1 MKSKILLAL
10 TLSLGLSATVCAADD
25 SGKTNQKTHTYTNE
39 DVWAAYEGFNSTL
52 LDSNK
57 YIYKTNS
64 SYPSAVDRGNGAA
77 AIWCQPIY
85 WDMAMNAYKL
95 AKAQKN
101 KEKIA
106 YYKTLSEKIF
116 AGNKAQYCHFDFDDN
131 NENTGWFIYDDIQWW
146 TITLARAYQLFGND
160 EYLKLSEA
168 SFKRVWYGSEKVG
181 DTGSYDKENG
191 GMFWQWQPIRN
202 PNPNKPG
209 DGKMACINFP
219 TVVAALTL
227 SNNVPKNRK
236 ESTDA
241 RPDYQTKAQYLA
253 KGKEI
258 YEWGVE
264 NLLDKASGKIAD
276 SRHGNGNPAWKAHVY
291 NQATFIGASV
301 LLYKA
306 TGEKRYLDNAILGA
320 DYTVNVMSAEHN
332 LLPFEGGIEQGI
344 YTAIFAEYI
353 AMLVYDCGQ
362 TQYIPFLK
370 HTIECGWANRDKTRN
385 VCGGEYHKKL
395 PAGAEIDSY
404 SASGIPALMLLFPAS
419 RQTYAQQPDKKEAKT
434 TFQTAEPWKPET
446 DVRADATMVYGTLD
460 KEGISFEQR
469 VHSWR
474 DKGYQTQFMTGV
486 AWGDYKDYFLGKWD
500 GIDGHLKEGQRDRN
514 GNEIA
519 HGHLI
524 PYIVPTE
531 SFIRYMQE
539 TQIKRVI
546 DAGITSIY
554 LEEPE
559 FWMRGGYSEAFK
571 SEWQKYYNFPWRA
584 QHESPENTYLSNK
597 LKYHLYYNA
606 LDKIFTYAKEYG
618 KSKGLDIKCYVP
630 THSLINYTAWEIVS
644 PEASLASLD
653 CVDGYIAQVWTG
665 TAREANYYNG
675 IVKERVFES
684 AFLEYGCMESMT
696 APLNRKMYFL
706 TDPIEDRAKDWLD
719 YKINYQATFAA
730 QLMYPMVDTYEVM
743 PWPDRIYQGL
753 YRIAGTDKEER
764 IPRSY
769 STQMQTMIN
778 TLNDIRTSDKQISGT
793 HGIGVLMANSL
804 MFQRFPNHNGYDDPR
819 FSSFY
824 GQTLPLLKRG
834 IPVELVHMENTPFK
848 ETFKGLQ
855 VLVMSYS
862 NMKPMKP
869 EYHNYLADWV
879 KKGGTL
885 VYCGEDVDPYQTV
898 LEWWNTEGNTY
909 KAPSEHLFETMGLSR
924 NPDNG
929 TYPCGK
935 GTLIVMREDP
945 KHFVLK
951 AGNDRS
957 YFETIASAYQ
967 KKTGK
972 NVETKNNFIVERGP
986 YTIAAVLD
994 ENSSKE
1000 PLKLSGLYIDL
1011 FDKDLPVL
1019 TVKQIQ
1025 PGEQGYLYDLSKV
1038 SGKVKAKV
1046 LCGASRIYNEK
1057 VGKRS
1062 YSFIA
1067 KSPLNTT
1074 NVSRILLPGKPVT
1087 VQVNGKAEQPEWDE
1101 SSKTLL
1107 LSFENDPAG
1116 VNVLIEW

>member
-1 MKSKILLAL
+1 MNNKQLLIIFSLLL
-10 TLSLGLSATVCAADD
+10 T
-25 SGKTNQKTHTYTNE
+25 
-39 DVWAAYEGFNSTL
+39 
-52 LDSNK
+52 
-57 YIYKTNS
+57 
-64 SYPSAVDRGNGAA
+64 GN
-77 AIWCQPIY
+77 Y
-85 WDMAMNAYKL
+85 
-95 AKAQKN
+95 
-101 KEKIA
+101 
-106 YYKTLSEKIF
+106 
-116 AGNKAQYCHFDFDDN
+116 
-131 NENTGWFIYDDIQWW
+131 
-146 TITLARAYQLFGND
+146 
-160 EYLKLSEA
+160 A
-168 SFKRVWYGSEKVG
+168 SF
-181 DTGSYDKENG
+181 
-191 GMFWQWQPIRN
+191 
-202 PNPNKPG
+202 
-209 DGKMACINFP
+209 A
-219 TVVAALTL
+219 
-227 SNNVPKNRK
+227 
-236 ESTDA
+236 
-241 RPDYQTKAQYLA
+241 
-253 KGKEI
+253 
-258 YEWGVE
+258 
-264 NLLDKASGKIAD
+264 
-276 SRHGNGNPAWKAHVY
+276 
-291 NQATFIGASV
+291 
-301 LLYKA
+301 
-306 TGEKRYLDNAILGA
+306 
-320 DYTVNVMSAEHN
+320 
-332 LLPFEGGIEQGI
+332 
-344 YTAIFAEYI
+344 
-353 AMLVYDCGQ
+353 Q
-362 TQYIPFLK
+362 TQTAK
-370 HTIECGWANRDKTRN
+370 D
-385 VCGGEYHKKL
+385 
-395 PAGAEIDSY
+395 
-404 SASGIPALMLLFPAS
+404 
-419 RQTYAQQPDKKEAKT
+419 KEAKT

-460 KEGISFEQR
+460 KKGVSFEQR
-469 VHSWR
+469 VQSWR

-571 SEWQKYYNFPWRA
+571 SEWQKYYNFPWRP

-618 KSKGLDIKCYVP
+618 KSRGLDVKCYVP
-630 THSLINYTAWEIVS
+630 THSLINYTSWQIVS

-665 TAREANYYNG
+665 TAREPNFYNG
-675 IVKERVFES
+675 VKKERVFEN
-684 AFLEYGCMESMT
+684 AFLEYGCMKSMT

-753 YRIAGTDKEER
+753 YRIAGTDQKER

-769 STQMQTMIN
+769 STQMQVMIN

-804 MFQRFPNHNGYDDPR
+804 MFQRFPDHNGYDDPQ

-848 ETFKGLQ
+848 DTFNGLQ

-862 NMKPMKP
+862 NMKPMKS

-898 LEWWNTEGNTY
+898 LEWWNTEGNAY
-909 KAPSEHLFETMGLSR
+909 KAPSEHLFEAMGLSR
-924 NPDNG
+924 NPGDG
-929 TYPCGK
+929 TYRFGK
-935 GTLIVMREDP
+935 GTVIVMREDP

-951 AGNDRS
+951 GVNDRK
-957 YFETIASAYQ
+957 YFETIVSAYES
-967 KKTGK
+967 KTGK
-972 NVETKNNFIVERGP
+972 KIEIKNNFMVERGP
-986 YTIAAVLD
+986 YTIAAVMD
-994 ENSSKE
+994 ESSSKE

-1019 TVKQIQ
+1019 TVKQIN
-1025 PGEQGYLYDLSKV
+1025 PGEQGYLYDLNKV

-1046 LCGASRIYNEK
+1046 LCGASRIYDEK
-1057 VGKRS
+1057 VGKQS
-1062 YSFIA
+1062 YSFVA
-1067 KSPLNTT
+1067 KSPLHTT
-1074 NVSRILLPGKPVT
+1074 NVSRVLLPRKPGKVL
-1087 VQVNGKAEQPEWDE
+1087 VNGKAEQPEWNE

-1116 VNVLIEW
+1116 VNVSIEW